1 MNELF
6 SNLGLN
12 SKTLVGIS
20 LSANNLLEL
29 ICIDKATKSITSYAS
44 TQVQYNSAIREIVD
58 QNEFVDGLQTL
69 FQQVDLNPKACDVW
83 LNLPNV
89 HFGFSTMDQNVTEEE
104 ISEVLLSEVEDL
116 YIFKKNDPMIEF
128 YPVGRNPQTNEL
140 FVVYSAIQRKTVDF
154 VKECFN
160 DLGANLVAVETSN
173 SALLKGIQ
181 YSQFSRFDF
190 NSTSILL
197 ITSNCYSIFNL
208 DKNMLID
215 YYEEPLAIKSFSNE
229 EVYSA
234 IANAASTTLSKF
246 NSQNLL
252 VISETDEISAELLA
266 SQVVFNGNIE
276 YIDRNKWTN
285 DCFIEIKPDAAI
297 MQDQIP
303 YISIEAVGIA
313 ATMYEDYILSFSF
326 IHDGKMQ
333 DYETINIMGKDLNF
347 VQYFVLVIVMA
358 LIIGALIYIIVGN
371 FYNNKANEI
380 EQKINAITAQ
390 NEQMQKTIEDNKR
403 NKNKQDIFTIA
414 QGIQHTNQSD
424 FVMLNALSTDIP
436 PTVWIEKFMLAS
448 DAFTTIS
455 GKALSNSE
463 IEEFF
468 RNLQQRDPSLLLT
481 KLELNTEDA
490 NYVNGVYNFEMTN
503 DAIASSAAENDLNS
517 KTQTTTAPDQTDS
530 MMQGYN
536 GGNSDPMMGG
546 PAGGPP
552 MPNF

>member
-6 SNLGLN
+6 SSLGLN

-29 ICIDKATKSITSYAS
+29 ICIDKATKAITSYAS

-69 FQQVDLNPKACDVW
+69 FTQVDLNPKACDVW

-116 YIFKKNDPMIEF
+116 YIFKKNDPMIE
-128 YPVGRNPQTNEL
+128 YQTIGRNQQTGEL
-140 FVVYSAIQRKTVDF
+140 LVVYSAIQRKTVDF

-160 DLGANLVAVETSN
+160 DIGANLVAVETSN
-173 SALLKGIQ
+173 SSLLKGIQ

-190 NSTSILL
+190 SSTSILL
-197 ITSNCYSIFNL
+197 ITSNSYSIFYLNNNL
-208 DKNMLID
+208 LID

-285 DCFIEIKPDAAI
+285 GCFIEIKPDAAI
-297 MQDQIP
+297 LQEQIP

-313 ATMYEDYILSFSF
+313 ATMYEDYMLSFSF
-326 IHDGKMQ
+326 VHDGKMQ
-333 DYETINIMGKDLNF
+333 DYETINILGKDLNF
-347 VQYFVLVIVMA
+347 VQYLVLVLATAIIIA
-358 LIIGALIYIIVGN
+358 LIIILGIGGY
-371 FYNNKANEI
+371 YNNKASEV
-380 EQKINAITAQ
+380 EQETSAITAKNDRMQ
-390 NEQMQKTIEDNKR
+390 TEINEAKQ
-403 NKNKQDIFTIA
+403 NKNKEDIFAVA
-414 QGIQHTNQSD
+414 QGIQNTNQND
-424 FVMLNALSTDIP
+424 FIMLNALSTDIP

-455 GKALSNSE
+455 GKALSSNE
-463 IEEFF
+463 IDEFF
-468 RNLQQRDPSLLLT
+468 RNLQQRDPSLSLT

-490 NYVNGVYNFEMTN
+490 NYVDGVYNFEMTN
-503 DAIASSAAENDLNS
+503 DSIASSAVENEMSNKS
-517 KTQTTTAPDQTDS
+517 QEQAAPSDDS
-530 MMQGYN
+530 MTSGMGP
-536 GGNSDPMMGG
+536 DPMMND
-546 PAGGPP
+546 APP
-552 MPNF
+552 MPRF

>member
-1 MNELF
+1 MNELM

-12 SKTLVGIS
+12 ARTLVGVS
-20 LSANNLLEL
+20 LSSNNLLEL
-29 ICIDKATKSITSYAS
+29 VCIDKATKSITNYAA

-69 FQQVDLNPKACDVW
+69 FQQLDLNPKSCDVW

-89 HFGFSTMDQNVTEEE
+89 HFGFSTMDPNVTEDE

-116 YIFKKNDPMIEF
+116 YIFKKNDPMIE
-128 YPVGRNPQTNEL
+128 YSTIGRNQQTGEL
-140 FVVYSAIQRKTVDF
+140 LVVYSAIQRKTIDF

-160 DLGANLVAVETSN
+160 EVGANLVAVETAN
-173 SALLKGIQ
+173 SSLLKGIQ

-190 NSTSILL
+190 SSTSILL
-197 ITSNCYSIFNL
+197 ITSNSYSIFYLDNNL
-208 DKNMLID
+208 LID

-266 SQVVFNGNIE
+266 AQVIFNGNIE

-285 DCFIEIKPDAAI
+285 DCFIEIQPNAAI

-303 YISIEAVGIA
+303 YISIEAVGA
-313 ATMYEDYILSFSF
+313 AASMFDDYLLSFSF
-326 IHDGKMQ
+326 IHDGKIQ
-333 DYETINIMGKDLNF
+333 DYETINILGRDYNF
-347 VQYFVLVIVMA
+347 IQYCVLVLAIA
-358 LIIGALIYIIVGN
+358 IIIFLIILLGIGGY
-371 FYNNKANEI
+371 YNKKADEI
-380 EQKINAITAQ
+380 EQDTNAIAAKNDRML
-390 NEQMQKTIEDNKR
+390 NEINDAK
-403 NKNKQDIFTIA
+403 KNKSQQDIFAVA
-414 QGIQHTNQSD
+414 QGIQKTNQSD
-424 FVMLNALSTDIP
+424 FIMLNALSTDIP

-481 KLELNTEDA
+481 RLELNTDDA
-490 NYVNGVYNFEMTN
+490 NYVDGVYNFEMTN
-503 DAIASSAAENDLNS
+503 DSIASSAAESEFMNKPTSNPLIV
-517 KTQTTTAPDQTDS
+517 PDDGS
-530 MMQGYN
+530 YDESEG
-536 GGNSDPMMGG
+536 
-546 PAGGPP
+546 AGGPP
-552 MPNF
+552 MPRF